1 MKATTVFAA
10 MMAAASLGAAQIDE
24 VIVRQQWPWSTDVKI
39 EYKISG
45 VTSPVNVGVK
55 VYDGEE
61 ELVSENL
68 PKSLTGDIYGISK
81 DGVGTIVIDPVKAFG
96 TARKVLANF
105 KVELVLSDS
114 AANINEVLYKVYNLE
129 NGECQDVTRAQL
141 LNGEM
146 GTIETDYSKFTGYNT
161 PVSDVIIWTEVTNDV
176 KYATTHIVLR
186 KIPAKGQTFTM
197 GSPESEI
204 GRKDT
209 DVSTKN
215 NDTVYGRETQHD
227 VTLTKDFY
235 IGVFEVTQYQYWK
248 VTGLWPSRYSLE
260 TCRNTRPVEQVSYD
274 NIRGASGAGT
284 TWPTNDTHEVLATSF
299 LGKLRA
305 SLSSCGSPK
314 IDIPTEA
321 QWEYACRAKT
331 ATGWY
336 NGFSPADTYYYN
348 APANLK
354 AIARFNMNGGYY
366 NIVDHKIADT
376 EEAKTLDTNIGT
388 ARVGTYKPNAWGLY
402 DMLGNVQEW
411 CLDWYDMFKEDEVT
425 DPKGPEKDVAFIS
438 QYGYPQRVQRGGSYC
453 MAHHELRAAYRTR
466 DTWTGTSAPYMNGFR
481 LCLTIEE

>member
-24 VIVRQQWPWSTDVKI
+24 VIVRQQWPWSTDVKV

-68 PKSLTGDIYGISK
+68 SKSLTGDIYGISK

-186 KIPAKGQTFTM
+186 KID
-197 GSPESEI
+197 
-204 GRKDT
+204 RKS
-209 DVSTKN
+209 V
-215 NDTVYGRETQHD
+215 V
-227 VTLTKDFY
+227 
-235 IGVFEVTQYQYWK
+235 
-248 VTGLWPSRYSLE
+248 
-260 TCRNTRPVEQVSYD
+260 
-274 NIRGASGAGT
+274 
-284 TWPTNDTHEVLATSF
+284 
-299 LGKLRA
+299 
-305 SLSSCGSPK
+305 
-314 IDIPTEA
+314 
-321 QWEYACRAKT
+321 
-331 ATGWY
+331 
-336 NGFSPADTYYYN
+336 
-348 APANLK
+348 
-354 AIARFNMNGGYY
+354 
-366 NIVDHKIADT
+366 
-376 EEAKTLDTNIGT
+376 
-388 ARVGTYKPNAWGLY
+388 
-402 DMLGNVQEW
+402 
-411 CLDWYDMFKEDEVT
+411 
-425 DPKGPEKDVAFIS
+425 
-438 QYGYPQRVQRGGSYC
+438 
-453 MAHHELRAAYRTR
+453 
-466 DTWTGTSAPYMNGFR
+466 
-481 LCLTIEE
+481 